1 MTSQQKIPVLS
12 THDLWNRYV
21 NSELPLETFFRDK
34 PEEFLITRLEDTS
47 HLMDLPTLPH
57 RREVNEIV
65 FVTNGKVIRGANLNS
80 IEITSSEIH
89 LTLANQIST
98 VDFLS
103 ENLTGF
109 YCHFSL
115 ETIIKLYHK
124 EHMISELAALANYMR
139 TKPIKLNNKAF
150 LSVKAIFERLMDE
163 YKTNNELSLIDAYLV
178 TLCYEIKNAIPKE
191 TSAEKNSKAYELT
204 EQFKQLIVRFIHQ
217 HQAITFYAQHLNV
230 SPNHLNKV
238 VKQTTGKQA
247 SSLIAE
253 MLILEAKVLLKHSEL
268 SISEIAY
275 KLGFVDQSYF
285 SRFFKTHTGD
295 TPKAYKLL
303 K

>member
-1 MTSQQKIPVLS
+1 MVQKQEIPVLS
-12 THDLWNRYV
+12 TQDLWARYV
-21 NSELPLETFFRDK
+21 HSELPLESYFRDK
-34 PEEFLITRLEDTS
+34 PEEFLITRLEDTR
-47 HLMDLPTLPH
+47 HLMHLPTLPH
-57 RREVNEIV
+57 RRQVNEIV

-80 IEITSSEIH
+80 IEINASEIH

-124 EHMISELAALANYMR
+124 EHMVNELAALNNHMR
-139 TKPIKLNNKAF
+139 TKPVTLNNKAF
-150 LSVKAIFERLMDE
+150 LSVKAIFERLIDE
-163 YKTNNELSLIDAYLV
+163 YRTNNELSLIDAYLV
-178 TLCYEIKNAIPKE
+178 TLCYEIKNAIPNDAG
-191 TSAEKNSKAYELT
+191 AEKPIKAFEVT
-204 EQFKQLIVRFIHQ
+204 EQFKQLIVRFIHE
-217 HQAITFYAQHLNV
+217 HQSISFYAQHLGV
-230 SPNHLNKV
+230 TPNHLNKV

-247 SSLIAE
+247 SALIAD

-285 SRFFKTHTGD
+285 SRFFKTHTGN
-295 TPKAYKLL
+295 TPSAYKNL

>member
-1 MTSQQKIPVLS
+1 MAQKQEIPVL
-12 THDLWNRYV
+12 TTQDLWKQYV
-21 NSELPLETFFRDK
+21 KSDLPLDLFFRDK

-47 HLMDLPTLPH
+47 HLMDLPTQPH

-80 IEITSSEIH
+80 IEINTGEIH

-98 VDFLS
+98 VNFLS

-124 EHMISELAALANYMR
+124 EHMVNELSALNNYMQA
-139 TKPIKLNNKAF
+139 KPVKLNSKAF

-191 TSAEKNSKAYELT
+191 ESIEKPLKAFELT
-204 EQFKQLIVRFIHQ
+204 EQFKQLIMRFIHK
-217 HQAITFYAQHLNV
+217 HKSISFYAQHLNV
-230 SPNHLNKV
+230 TPNHLNKV
-238 VKQTTGKQA
+238 VKQATGKQA
-247 SSLIAE
+247 STLIAE
-253 MLILEAKVLLKHSEL
+253 MLVLEAKVLLKHSEL
-268 SISEIAY
+268 SISEIAF

-285 SRFFKTHTGD
+285 SRFFKTHTGN
-295 TPKAYKLL
+295 TPREYKTQ

>member
-1 MTSQQKIPVLS
+1 MAQKQEIPVLS
-12 THDLWNRYV
+12 THDLWTLYV
-21 NSELPLETFFRDK
+21 NSDQTLETFFRDK
-34 PEEFLITRLEDTS
+34 PEEFLITRLEHTS
-47 HLMDLPTLPH
+47 HLMNLPTSPH
-57 RREVNEIV
+57 RRQVNEIV
-65 FVTNGKVIRGANLNS
+65 FVTNGKVVRGANLNS
-80 IEITSSEIH
+80 IEISASEIH

-103 ENLTGF
+103 EGLTGF

-124 EHMISELAALANYMR
+124 EHMVNELAALNKYMQ
-139 TKPIKLNNKAF
+139 TKPVKLNNKAF

-178 TLCYEIKNAIPKE
+178 TLCYEIKNAIPNDTCIE
-191 TSAEKNSKAYELT
+191 RPLKAFELT
-204 EQFKQLIVRFIHQ
+204 EQFKQLIVQFIHE
-217 HQAITFYAQHLNV
+217 HHSISFYAQHLGV

-238 VKQTTGKQA
+238 VKKTTGKQA
-247 SSLIAE
+247 SALVAE
-253 MLILEAKVLLKHSEL
+253 MLVLEARVLLKHSEL
-268 SISEIAY
+268 TVSEIAY

-285 SRFFKTHTGD
+285 SRFFKTHTGN
-295 TPKAYKLL
+295 TPREYKLL

>member
-1 MTSQQKIPVLS
+1 MAQKQKIPVLS
-12 THDLWNRYV
+12 THDLWTRYV
-21 NSELPLETFFRDK
+21 NSDQPLETFFRDK

-47 HLMDLPTLPH
+47 HLMDLPTQPH

-65 FVTNGKVIRGANLNS
+65 FVTNGKVVRGANLNS
-80 IEITSSEIH
+80 IEINASEIH

-124 EHMISELAALANYMR
+124 EHMIKELAALNNYMQ

-150 LSVKAIFERLMDE
+150 LSVKAIFERLIDE

-191 TSAEKNSKAYELT
+191 ASAEKPVKAFELT
-204 EQFKQLIVRFIHQ
+204 EQFKQLIVRFIDEQ
-217 HQAITFYAQHLNV
+217 QAISFYAQHLGV
-230 SPNHLNKV
+230 TPNHLNKV

-247 SSLIAE
+247 SALIAE
-253 MLILEAKVLLKHSEL
+253 MLVLEAKVLLKHSEL

-285 SRFFKTHTGD
+285 SRFFKTHTGN
-295 TPKAYKLL
+295 TPREYKIL

>member
-1 MTSQQKIPVLS
+1 MAQKQEIPVL
-12 THDLWNRYV
+12 TTQDLWKQYV
-21 NSELPLETFFRDK
+21 KSDQPLDLFFRDK
-34 PEEFLITRLEDTS
+34 PEEFLISRLEETS

-65 FVTNGKVIRGANLNS
+65 FVTNGYVIRGANLNS
-80 IEITSSEIH
+80 IEINTGEIH

-124 EHMISELAALANYMR
+124 EHMVNELAALNNYMQ
-139 TKPIKLNNKAF
+139 TKPVKLNNKAF

-191 TSAEKNSKAYELT
+191 ESPEKSLKAFELT
-204 EQFKQLIVRFIHQ
+204 EQFKQLIMRFIHKQ
-217 HQAITFYAQHLNV
+217 KSISFYAQHLSV
-230 SPNHLNKV
+230 TPNHLNKV
-238 VKQTTGKQA
+238 VKQATGKQA
-247 SSLIAE
+247 STLIAE
-253 MLILEAKVLLKHSEL
+253 MLVLEAKVLLKHSEL
-268 SISEIAY
+268 SISEIAF

-285 SRFFKTHTGD
+285 SRFFKTHTGN
-295 TPKAYKLL
+295 TPRGYKAQK
-303 K
+303 